1 MHKKFRIRFGFS
13 CSDNRKSKTCTE
25 LSRSIENP
33 KWVGIVAIVITFA
46 MCGTVAQAQQP
57 AKIRR
62 IGVLSPGTP
71 PRPVIE
77 GLRQGL
83 RELGYVEGQNIRF
96 EYRYAEWKS
105 DRLAELAAE
114 LVRLKPDLIFTH
126 SVSGAQAAKRATTT
140 IPIVFGA
147 SGDLVQG
154 GIVASLARPGGNITG
169 LGLLSVEL
177 DGKRLELLKET
188 SRKLSRVAVL
198 VNSANPAWQ
207 RYPQDLEPAARA
219 LGLRLQRAE
228 ASSLGEIERAFLPV
242 LQGGVDGLLVVS
254 EPLFQSYQTRIAE
267 LAVKHRLPS
276 VSEVPGFAEAGG
288 LIQYGLSI
296 FDMGQR
302 AATYVDK
309 ILKGAKPADLPVERP
324 TKFEFLINIK
334 TAKALGLTVPPEL
347 LMRADKVIK

>member
-1 MHKKFRIRFGFS
+1 MEKPMLKKILVF
-13 CSDNRKSKTCTE
+13 
-25 LSRSIENP
+25 
-33 KWVGIVAIVITFA
+33 VVA
-46 MCGTVAQAQQP
+46 TVFLTTGSLAEAQQSG
-57 AKIRR
+57 KVRQ

-96 EYRYAEWKS
+96 EYRYAEWKV
-105 DRLAELAAE
+105 DRLPELAAE
-114 LVRLKPDLIFTH
+114 LVRLKPDIIFTH

-140 IPIVFGA
+140 IPIVIGA
-147 SGDLVQG
+147 SGDLVQY
-154 GIVASLARPGGNITG
+154 GIVASLARPGGNVTG
-169 LGLLSVEL
+169 LSLLSMEL

-198 VNSANPAWQ
+198 VNPANPAWQ
-207 RYPQDLEPAARA
+207 RYPQDLEPAGRA
-219 LGLRLQRAE
+219 LGLRLQLAE
-228 ASSLGEIERAFLPV
+228 ASGPTEFERAFSAI

-267 LAVKHRLPS
+267 LAAKHHLPS
-276 VSEVPGFAEAGG
+276 ISEVPGFAEAGG

-296 FDMGQR
+296 TDMGRR

-309 ILKGAKPADLPVERP
+309 ILKGAKAADLPVERP
-324 TKFEFLINIK
+324 TKFEFYINLK
-334 TAKALGLTVPPEL
+334 TAKQIGLTIPPNVL
-347 LMRADKVIK
+347 ARADKVIK